1 MVILIGHHE
10 VVRTLLQGRADVN
23 AKDNVRKQM
32 MMMILLTIM
41 MMMIMIMLR
50 AVHPR
55 YYNKI
60 K

>member
-1 MVILIGHHE
+1 MYASGNGYLDI
-10 VVRTLLQGRADVN
+10 VRTLLECKADIN

-41 MMMIMIMLR
+41 MMIMLR

>member
-10 VVRTLLQGRADVN
+10 VVRTLLEGRVDVN
-23 AKDNVRKQM
+23 AKDNVRKQL

-41 MMMIMIMLR
+41 MMMMIMLR

-60 K
+60 R